1 MAEGEVL
8 KTVKIRWVRPLG
20 QEFTSCEPRG
30 SGHKPQGTSDET
42 DACTVYSDRQ
52 TLTWRSLSFSF
63 FFFPIIDV
71 SQ

>member
-20 QEFTSCEPRG
+20 QEFTSREPRG

-42 DACTVYSDRQ
+42 DACTVYRDRQ
-52 TLTWRSLSFSF
+52 TLTW
-63 FFFPIIDV
+63 
-71 SQ
+71 